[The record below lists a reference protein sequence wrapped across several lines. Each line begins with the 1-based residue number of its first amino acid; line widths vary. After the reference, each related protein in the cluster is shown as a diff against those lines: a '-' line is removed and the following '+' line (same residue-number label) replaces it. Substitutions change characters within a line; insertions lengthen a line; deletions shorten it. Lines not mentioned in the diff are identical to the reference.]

1 MSNEIFI
8 KTPKEVET
16 MAKGGKILAKI
27 LNVLK
32 KEVRV
37 GLTTLELEKKAK
49 ELMKSYGVKPAFLGY
64 EGYPAVLCTSVND
77 VVVHELPSNRRVL
90 RDGDIVSLDFGIKY
104 QGFFTDMAITV
115 PVGNISEEAKRLIM
129 VTKKA
134 LKRAIKKTRPGN
146 TVGDIGNTIQR
157 YVEKQGFYIVRD
169 LCGHGIGKN
178 LHEEPQIL
186 NYGKRHKGVKL
197 QEGMVICIEPMVAIG
212 TSQIR
217 RAKDGYGFATKDGSL
232 SAHFEHMIAV
242 TKTGHRV
249 LTELGNPND

>member
-242 TKTGHRV
+242 TKTGHWV
-249 LTELGNPND
+249 LTELANPND